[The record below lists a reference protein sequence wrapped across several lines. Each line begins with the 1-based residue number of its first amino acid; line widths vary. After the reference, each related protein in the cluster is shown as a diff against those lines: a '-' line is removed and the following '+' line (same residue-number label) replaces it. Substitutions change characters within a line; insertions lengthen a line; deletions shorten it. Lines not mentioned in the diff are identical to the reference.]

1 MAVFE
6 TAVKRHFLKE
16 KAARQLLLE
25 LSQKFKIDTEQLFG
39 SKPHI
44 ELAETEIA
52 EILLIN
58 RKPLFAR
65 VDKNILPTLFS
76 NKVSSLLP
84 KIVVDMGAVPHVCNG
99 ADLMVPG
106 VVQIS
111 ADFKKNDLILIVDE
125 RHGKPLAIG
134 VALFDS
140 HAMRKMKRGKIV
152 KNIHY
157 VGDKLW
163 KTLKKLM
170 G

>member
-1 MAVFE
+1 MAVSE
-6 TAVKRHFLKE
+6 TAVKRYFLKE

-25 LSQKFKIDTEQLFG
+25 LSQKFKVDTEQLFG
-39 SKPHI
+39 PKPHI
-44 ELAETEIA
+44 ELAETQVA
-52 EILLIN
+52 EILLVN

-65 VDKNILPTLFS
+65 IDENILPTLIF
-76 NKVSSLLP
+76 NEVSSILP

-106 VVQIS
+106 VVQINGNFNTN
-111 ADFKKNDLILIVDE
+111 DFVLIVDE

-163 KTLKKLM
+163 EVLKKM
-170 G
+170 

>member
-1 MAVFE
+1 MVVPK
-6 TAVKRHFLKE
+6 TAAKRYFLKE
-16 KAARQLLLE
+16 KATRQLLLE
-25 LSQKFKIDTEQLFG
+25 LSQKFDVDTEQLFG
-39 SKPHI
+39 PKPHI
-44 ELAETEIA
+44 ELAETQIA

-65 VDKNILPTLFS
+65 VNENILPTLIF
-76 NKVSSLLP
+76 NDIFSLLP

-106 VVQIS
+106 VIQING
-111 ADFKKNDLILIVDE
+111 DFIANDFLLIVDE

-140 HAMRKMKRGKIV
+140 HIMRKMKRGKIV
-152 KNIHY
+152 RNIHY

-163 KTLKKLM
+163 KILKEI
-170 G
+170 